1 MKRRIILFVAA
12 AVAALTV
19 TGVAL
24 AAVNFHNVTFTDN
37 GTTLTVSG
45 KLSGLGNGDITV
57 TLSASATPTATC
69 TNKGGTQAPG
79 QNPATVDVAGSQAI
93 PASEIKNGTVNFSV
107 TTSEP
112 AQPTA
117 QAAGC
122 PNGNWTAQITDL
134 TFTSFTVTV
143 IQGGVAVGTFTGP

>member
-1 MKRRIILFVAA
+1 MKRRGLLALATAA
-12 AVAALTV
+12 AVALTV
-19 TGVAL
+19 TAVAA

-45 KLSGLGNGDITV
+45 KLSGLGNADVLIS
-57 TLSASATPTATC
+57 LSATATPTATC

-79 QNPATVDVAGSQAI
+79 QNPATVNVTGSEAI

-107 TTSEP
+107 TTEEP

-117 QAAGC
+117 QQAGC
-122 PNGNWTAQITDL
+122 PNGNWTAEITDL
-134 TFTSFTVTV
+134 AFTSFTVTV
-143 IQGGVAVGTFTGP
+143 IQNNTVVATFNG

>member
-79 QNPATVDVAGSQAI
+79 QNPATVDVTGSQAI

-143 IQGGVAVGTFTGP
+143 IQGGVTVGTFTGP

>member
-1 MKRRIILFVAA
+1 MKRRGLLALGAA
-12 AVAALTV
+12 AVVALTV
-19 TGVAL
+19 TAVAA

-45 KLSGLGNGDITV
+45 KLSGLGNADVTV
-57 TLSASATPTATC
+57 NLSATATPTATC

-79 QNPATVDVAGSQAI
+79 QNPATVNVTGSEAI
-93 PASEIKNGTVNFSV
+93 PASEIKNGTVSFSV
-107 TTSEP
+107 TTQEP

-117 QAAGC
+117 QQAGC

-134 TFTSFTVTV
+134 AFTSFTVSV
-143 IQGGVAVGTFTGP
+143 FQNGMLVATFNG

>member
-1 MKRRIILFVAA
+1 MD
-12 AVAALTV
+12 V
-19 TGVAL
+19 T
-24 AAVNFHNVTFTDN
+24 
-37 GTTLTVSG
+37 
-45 KLSGLGNGDITV
+45 
-57 TLSASATPTATC
+57 
-69 TNKGGTQAPG
+69 
-79 QNPATVDVAGSQAI
+79 GSQAI

-143 IQGGVAVGTFTGP
+143 IQGGVTVGTFTGP